1 MSSSGRWRKNH
12 NLLSEFAFIV
22 PITNRM
28 LRRCYVE
35 IRAIFGCKR
44 VIVVVIIM
52 SLLFLSA
59 CTEKYKQGKQQ

>member
-1 MSSSGRWRKNH
+1 MKRKNKIS
-12 NLLSEFAFIV
+12 NQKWW
-22 PITNRM
+22 
-28 LRRCYVE
+28 VE
-35 IRAIFGCKR
+35 SVIYTFGCKR